1 MMTKVMILQCIEELE
16 STLATLRVAVEQ
28 WSEAIET
35 PHGSALDSF
44 VQAENSEE
52 PTDLQELFAMLRTA
66 WNIPPEAPPDTPL
79 TELQKAMAEGLPENW
94 ASREVM
100 RMREE

>member
-1 MMTKVMILQCIEELE
+1 MTKVMILRCIAELE
-16 STLATLRVAVEQ
+16 STLATLRAAVEQ
-28 WSEAIET
+28 LSEPGET
-35 PHGSALDSF
+35 PPGSALDSF

-52 PTDLQELFAMLRTA
+52 PTDLHEIFATLRTT
-66 WNIPPEAPPDTPL
+66 WHIPLAAPPDLPL
-79 TELQKAMAEGLPENW
+79 TELQKAMVEGLPENW